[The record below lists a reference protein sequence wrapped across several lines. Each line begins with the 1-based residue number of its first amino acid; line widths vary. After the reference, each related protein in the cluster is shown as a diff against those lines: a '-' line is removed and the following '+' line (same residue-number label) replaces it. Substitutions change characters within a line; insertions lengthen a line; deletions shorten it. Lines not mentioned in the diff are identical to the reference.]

1 MKIFCIGRNYVAHA
15 KELNNKV
22 PTQPLVFM
30 KPQTALTYSEKVKYP
45 SFSKDVHYEIEV
57 VLHLSKGGHNI
68 PLTKAGNYY
77 NAIGLGIDY
86 TARDVQAR
94 CKKKGHP
101 WEMAKGY
108 DNSATLS
115 ASYSQKDYKMDNLSF
130 ALDLNGQRVQAGNT
144 KQLIFK
150 FDYLI
155 HYLSNI
161 FTLEEGDV
169 IYTGTPAGVGPVK
182 PGDQLRAYL
191 EGNLVLENYIIS

>member
-30 KPQTALTYSEKVKYP
+30 KPTTALTYDEKVQYP
-45 SFSKDVHYEIEV
+45 SFSNNVHYEIEV
-57 VLHLSKGGHNI
+57 VLHLSKGGRKI
-68 PLTKAGNYY
+68 PVKKASNHY

-94 CKKKGHP
+94 CKEKGHP
-101 WEMAKGY
+101 WELAKGF

-115 ASYSQKDYKMDNLSF
+115 ASYSKKDFKMDDLKF
-130 ALDLNGQRVQAGNT
+130 ALDLNGQRVQEGHT

-182 PGDQLRAYL
+182 PGDHLRAYL
-191 EGNLVLENYIIS
+191 DGNLVLKNFIIS